1 MCDVDLSGGFPSYP
15 LGVFTCQINMQSIL
29 FPNDAYQMSLRRR
42 IAYLGYALIIIL
54 GTIPGARAE
63 VGEVASGFFLH
74 FVSYACMAALL
85 FTGYRGTAGS
95 RALRAVA
102 IVAVMGALD
111 EYIQSFLPYRN
122 GTIRDWYV
130 DVAAAIT
137 ASLILAQ
144 LFVRARRRAI
154 AVSQSTPGS
163 GSR

>member
-1 MCDVDLSGGFPSYP
+1 MDLSGDLPSYRF
-15 LGVFTCQINMQSIL
+15 GVFICQINMQSIL
-29 FPNDAYQMSLRRR
+29 FPNDASQMSLRRR
-42 IAYLGYALIIIL
+42 IAYLGYALVIIF

-74 FVSYACMAALL
+74 FVSYACMAILL
-85 FTGYRGTAGS
+85 FTGYHGTAGG

-111 EYIQSFLPYRN
+111 EFIQSFLPYRN

-130 DVAAAIT
+130 DVFAAIT

-144 LFVRARRRAI
+144 LFLKARRKTI
-154 AVSQSTPGS
+154 AVSNSTPGS
-163 GSR
+163 GGR